1 MAKNNYNTGLL
12 LDQLEQ
18 KTRDWLQAK
27 GISNPL
33 MVGIYTSGV
42 WLAQELHKR
51 LHIAE
56 ELGELS
62 VTFYRDD
69 YARVG
74 LHPQNKPSRLPHSIE
89 NRHILLVDDVVY
101 TGRTL
106 RGAMNELFDYGR
118 PASITAIVLVARGG
132 RELPIE
138 PQVVALYEEPGEN
151 SLYTLSGPSPLTL
164 HLIDKK

>member
-1 MAKNNYNTGLL
+1 MTKNNYNTTLL
-12 LDQLEQ
+12 IDQLEQ
-18 KTRDWLQAK
+18 KTREWLQTK
-27 GISNPL
+27 PITNPL
-33 MVGIYTSGV
+33 MVGIHTSGL

-51 LHIAE
+51 LQIE
-56 ELGELS
+56 EDLGELS

-74 LHPQNKPSRLPHSIE
+74 LHPQNKPTRLPHSIE

-118 PASITAIVLVARGG
+118 PASITALVLVARGA

-138 PQVVALYEEPGEN
+138 PQLVALHEEPGEN
-151 SLYTLSGPSPLTL
+151 SLYILDGPEPLIL
-164 HLIDKK
+164 HLISKK

>member
-56 ELGELS
+56 ELD
-62 VTFYRDD
+62 VD
-69 YARVG
+69 G
-74 LHPQNKPSRLPHSIE
+74 LVEAVLCVQGRAHVSRQLFIVE
-89 NRHILLVDDVVY
+89 
-101 TGRTL
+101 GRTGHQL
-106 RGAMNELFDYGR
+106 HEDEQHQQDGQQRKQRSDD
-118 PASITAIVLVARGG
+118 
-132 RELPIE
+132 
-138 PQVVALYEEPGEN
+138 
-151 SLYTLSGPSPLTL
+151 TLERVFFHVG
-164 HLIDKK
+164 